1 MDMDEVHEATIQWRG
16 NPRIAEQI
24 IHASNQP
31 HCEYFTQEENGET
44 FVSVTVQHSNLQ
56 ELRDIVDALLIQFA
70 EIEEGS

>member
-1 MDMDEVHEATIQWRG
+1 MDEVHEATIQWRG
-16 NPRIAEQI
+16 NSRIAEQI

-31 HCEYFTQEENGET
+31 HCEFFTQEENGEM

-70 EIEEGS
+70 EIEEGG

>member
-1 MDMDEVHEATIQWRG
+1 MGEVHEATIQWRG
-16 NPRIAEQI
+16 NARIAEQI

-31 HCEYFTQEENGET
+31 HCEFFTQEENDET

-56 ELRDIVDALLIQFA
+56 TLRDIVDALLIQFA

>member
-1 MDMDEVHEATIQWRG
+1 MDEVHEATIQWRG
-16 NPRIAEQI
+16 NARIVEQI

-31 HCEYFTQEENGET
+31 HCEFFTQEENDET

-56 ELRDIVDALLIQFA
+56 TLRDIVDALLIQFA